1 METLP
6 SGAPMPIATPAV
18 ETPAVAPVVETPVVE
33 TPVVETSVV
42 ETPPPTIEAP
52 AFNWKEETG
61 YESRDDINSAI
72 EAGRRAQEQLS
83 NPILQSLL
91 SSISDPEKITELAPL
106 VQSLT
111 IDYDKMSPIQV
122 ARAGWDKEYGAYAPE
137 GPLKEE
143 AFEEYLRTEFSISD
157 PDDVANSYGASAGGI
172 TKFNAKVAGY
182 RTEFKTDQ
190 QNTRSS
196 LSQVLQP
203 KVEQPSPQMT
213 QSEYDAQMREYQSD
227 LAAFKPDVAGIAPEI
242 ASMIDTAP
250 SAEWLQTT
258 AQELSQAPNLM
269 LDRYLTFDNGVAK
282 YNMKQ
287 ILQDRW
293 KIDHYD
299 KHMADVA
306 AKSGQTG
313 KAAGAMKI
321 VEKLQHT
328 DETPSLVASSQAPA
342 GTLPSGARRPIGL
355 TPVNR

>member
-182 RTEFKTDQ
+182 RTEFKADQ

-203 KVEQPSPQMT
+203 KVEQQPPQMT
-213 QSEYDAQMREYQSD
+213 QDEYDALIQKHLSD
-227 LAAFKPDVAGIAPEI
+227 MESFTPDMAGITPEI
-242 ASMIDTAP
+242 ASMIDTA
-250 SAEWLQTT
+250 SL
-258 AQELSQAPNLM
+258 AQWKQERATELAKAPHSW
-269 LDRYLTFDNGVAK
+269 LDRYLTDNGKA
-282 YNMKQ
+282 YNLSQ
-287 ILQDRW
+287 IWLDSY
-293 KIDHYD
+293 KVDHYD
-299 KHMADVA
+299 KHITQVA